1 MEDRTVVVM
10 LIMTWR
16 RTIDTYSDSNI
27 YESVRYEIPSTYLFC
42 I

>member
-16 RTIDTYSDSNI
+16 RTIDTDSDSNI
-27 YESVRYEIPSTYLFC
+27 YEI
-42 I
+42 

>member
-1 MEDRTVVVM
+1 MEDKIVVVM

-27 YESVRYEIPSTYLFC
+27 YEI
-42 I
+42 

>member
-27 YESVRYEIPSTYLFC
+27 YEN
-42 I
+42 